1 MVTEHEKT
9 RSDKTKEAKKPVPK
23 TERRHLASYSNW
35 NYKHGLF
42 DLKGLTCRVVEVE
55 LPATMPILE
64 GIQTQTLALE
74 VEVGI

>member
-9 RSDKTKEAKKPVPK
+9 RSDKIKESKKPVPK
-23 TERRHLASYSNW
+23 LKQRHLASYSNR

-55 LPATMPILE
+55 LPATVPMSE

>member
-1 MVTEHEKT
+1 MVTEHEKRQNK
-9 RSDKTKEAKKPVPK
+9 RSQEASNETEAKSPSP
-23 TERRHLASYSNW
+23 YSNR

-55 LPATMPILE
+55 LPATMPISE

-74 VEVGI
+74 IEVGI

>member
-1 MVTEHEKT
+1 MVTEHENEKRQNK
-9 RSDKTKEAKKPVPK
+9 RSQEPVTKLK
-23 TERRHLASYSNW
+23 RSHQSSYSNR
-35 NYKHGLF
+35 NYKHELF

-55 LPATMPILE
+55 LPATMPISE

>member
-1 MVTEHEKT
+1 MRNEK
-9 RSDKTKEAKKPVPK
+9 RQNKEAKKPVSKLKRSHQSP
-23 TERRHLASYSNW
+23 YSNR

-55 LPATMPILE
+55 LLATMPMSE